1 MIKILFPLL
10 VLALSNW
17 AFAADAS
24 RLTKNSGTQKPI
36 QLETQR

>member
-1 MIKILFPLL
+1 MARILFPLL

-24 RLTKNSGTQKPI
+24 RLTKNTGTMKPI
-36 QLETQR
+36 QLEAQR